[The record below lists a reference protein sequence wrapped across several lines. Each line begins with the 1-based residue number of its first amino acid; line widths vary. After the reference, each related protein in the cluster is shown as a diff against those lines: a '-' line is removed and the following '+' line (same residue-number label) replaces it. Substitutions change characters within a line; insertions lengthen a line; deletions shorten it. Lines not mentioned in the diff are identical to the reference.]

1 MHKYIFIVNGLPR
14 CGKDTF
20 AKILGGMIPTYKCSS
35 VDKIKEIARVCG
47 WGNDK
52 SEKGRKFLSD
62 LKAITTEYNDLAFN
76 ELKREVT
83 DFKSA
88 RVSQRIM
95 LIDIR
100 EPEEIDRAVKEF
112 GAKSILIENDRCK
125 HITSNNSDARVFDY
139 VYDYTI
145 DNSGTLDDFKR
156 NIAVFLA
163 DALFDYFYE
172 REDV

>member
-35 VDKIKEIARVCG
+35 VDKIKYIARECG
-47 WGNDK
+47 WDKDK

-76 ELKREVT
+76 ELKREVEYFKKAT
-83 DFKSA
+83 DY
-88 RVSQRIM
+88 RIM

-100 EPEEIDRAVKEF
+100 EPEEIDRAVVEF

-145 DNSGTLDDFKR
+145 DNNGTLDDFKR